1 MNVLKHEEL
10 LDNEN
15 RSTDQVQVVYD
26 SQDPKPPKKKSS
38 VFNVVTVAGTRPELI
53 KLSEFIRLFGNDEHG
68 LLYTGQ
74 HFSPGMKDVFL
85 DQLGIFPDIDLRCE
99 TSDTTLLAQK
109 IVGALEESSPSHI
122 VVYGDTNSSMAAALA
137 AQNLKCKLI
146 HVEAGVRDF
155 DLAVP
160 EEITRIKIDAMSD
173 YLLAPS
179 EFCGMCLKYE
189 QVKGRVD
196 VTGNLIVDVCR
207 KLSKIAKK
215 PAGLDLP
222 DNFVLLTMHRP
233 ENVDDIVK
241 LKLLKKH
248 LSQVKHEVVFP
259 IHPRTQASLKKYD
272 LTLPPNVIAIDP
284 VGYMEFLYLLTRCK
298 VALTDSGGVQ
308 EESIV
313 LGKPCITLRHT
324 SARWET
330 ILLNA
335 NRLFPLDRNDS
346 LNDMIE
352 EMTQVK
358 ITINPYGENVAATT
372 CNAIQDF
379 LTSV

>member
-1 MNVLKHEEL
+1 L
-10 LDNEN
+10 LDTEN
-15 RSTDQVQVVYD
+15 RLIDKVQVVYD
-26 SQDPKPPKKKSS
+26 SSPNPPKKKSE
-38 VFNVVTVAGTRPELI
+38 VFNVVTIAGTRPELI
-53 KLSEFIRLFGNDEHG
+53 KLSEFMRLFGNDDHG

-85 DQLGIFPDIDLRCE
+85 EQLGIFPDIDLRCE
-99 TSDTTLLAQK
+99 TSNTNILAQK
-109 IVGALEESSPSHI
+109 IVKVLQNSSPSYMI
-122 VVYGDTNSSMAAALA
+122 VYGDTNSSMAAALA
-137 AQNLKCKLI
+137 SSQLGCKLI
-146 HVEAGVRDF
+146 HIEAGVRDF

-179 EFCGMCLKYE
+179 EFCKMCLKYE

-196 VTGNLIVDVCR
+196 FTGNLIVDVCR
-207 KLSKIAKK
+207 KLSKTAKK

-222 DNFVLLTMHRP
+222 DTFVLLTMHRP
-233 ENVDDIVK
+233 ENVDDVVK
-241 LKLLKKH
+241 LQLLKKH
-248 LSQVKHEVVFP
+248 LSQVDYDVVFP
-259 IHPRTQASLKKYD
+259 IHPRTKASLKKHN

-284 VGYMEFLYLLTRCK
+284 AGYMEFLYLLTRCE

-346 LNDMIE
+346 LNDTIKAMAQ
-352 EMTQVK
+352 TK
-358 ITINPYGENVAATT
+358 ITINPYGENVAETT
-372 CNAIQDF
+372 CNAIQNF
-379 LTSV
+379 ISST